1 MSDRARV
8 GRLLLAIALLTGPG
22 IGAQAPKV
30 GQPAP
35 AFTLHSIDGDSVTLS
50 QFRGQPVVLKFWA
63 TWCPTCRTE
72 MPELVAAHRAHSNAG
87 LNVLAINAED
97 PPERMRHYLT
107 GLSVSHELI
116 TLIDPHSHVGKL
128 YHVPVLPTTMFVDT
142 GGVVRRIHQGAIT
155 PVEFADGISTIIPT
169 QHQE

>member
-1 MSDRARV
+1 MSDQVVV
-8 GRLLLAIALLTGPG
+8 GRLLLAVVISTGPG
-22 IGAQAPKV
+22 IQAQAPKV

-35 AFTLHSIDGDSVTLS
+35 AFTLHTIDGDSVRLS

-72 MPELVAAHRAHSNAG
+72 MPELVAARGAHAKSG
-87 LNVLAINAED
+87 LQVLAINAED
-97 PPERMRHYLT
+97 PPERMRRYLT
-107 GLSVSHELI
+107 GLSVSHELV

-128 YHVPVLPTTMFVDT
+128 YHVPVLPTTMFVDS
-142 GGVVRRIHQGAIT
+142 GGVLRSIHQGAIT
-155 PVEFADGISTIIPT
+155 PVEFADGIRAITPT